1 MGNDMNKESA
11 FFGFW
16 KTSEFDPDDSP
27 WVHDCIDVNWKPA
40 DKNKLFKYIDS
51 CPLVIVSGSIR
62 TKCLLCD
69 DELASSDFVS
79 DGKWLWPKDLTH
91 YMLKHFVRLPD
102 KFIEHIRKMNYDYP
116 REIDIDWR
124 ELPWPK

>member
-1 MGNDMNKESA
+1 VNKEGK

-16 KTSEFDPDDSP
+16 KASELDSEELP
-27 WVHDCIDVNWKPA
+27 WVHDFTDENWNPK
-40 DKNKLFKYIDS
+40 DKERLLAYIYN

-79 DGKWLWPKDLTH
+79 DGEWLWPKDLTH
-91 YMLKHFVRLPD
+91 YMMKHFVRLPD
-102 KFIEHIRKMNYDYP
+102 KFIEHIRKMNYDCP
-116 REIDIDWR
+116 SEIFVDWR
-124 ELPWPK
+124 ELPWPE